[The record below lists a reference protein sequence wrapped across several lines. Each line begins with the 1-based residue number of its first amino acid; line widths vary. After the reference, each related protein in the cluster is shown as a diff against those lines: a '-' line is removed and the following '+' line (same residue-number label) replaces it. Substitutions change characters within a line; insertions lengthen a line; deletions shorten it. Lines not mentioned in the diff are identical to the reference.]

1 MGRGVILNVSE
12 VTPFLVSVGHGIRG
26 NPGLLE
32 LVESSAVGG
41 SDDTVAI
48 RAANG
53 PAACALPDPMI
64 ARSVSAPAMVVRD
77 DRARACDHGQ
87 FEVARIYRS
96 GSALQLPVSPYAI
109 LHRAEEV

>member
-1 MGRGVILNVSE
+1 MILNVSAN
-12 VTPFLVSVGHGIRG
+12 TPFLISELHAIQGK
-26 NPGLLE
+26 PGFLE

-53 PAACALPDPMI
+53 PAACALPDPII
-64 ARSVSAPAMVVRD
+64 ARSVSAPATVVRD